1 MIEIQ
6 KLKFSYPRSNFHLH
20 ISDLTIETASVSAVV
35 GPSGSGKTTLL
46 HLVAGILPIGA
57 GKVLIDQTDVST
69 LTDAERRRFRLQQ
82 VGLVF
87 QDFELIDYLSVLDNV
102 LLPCRIG
109 DAVALDDGTQQ
120 RAVNLLEQSGLA
132 DHIRKPVTNLS
143 QGEKQRVAI
152 CRALLPKPAIL
163 LADEPTGNL
172 DPTTSDQILELML
185 SSARENKTT
194 VMMVT
199 HDHSLLHRFD
209 RVIDFEQFLTS
220 SETASPA
227 QGASK

>member
-6 KLKFSYPRSNFHLH
+6 QLKFSYPHSSFNLH
-20 ISDLTIETASVSAVV
+20 ISQLAIETASVSAVV

-46 HLVAGILPIGA
+46 HLVAGILPIDVGQ
-57 GKVLIDQTDVST
+57 VLIDETDLAT

-87 QDFELIDYLSVLDNV
+87 QDFELIDYLSVIDNV

-109 DAVALDDGTQQ
+109 DAVALDNVTRQ
-120 RAVNLLEQSGLA
+120 RAENLLERSGLA

-185 SSARENKTT
+185 SSARENGTT

-199 HDHSLLHRFD
+199 HDHSLLNRFD
-209 RVIDFEQFLTS
+209 RVIDFARFLTS
-220 SETASPA
+220 AETASPA
-227 QGASK
+227 AGAPQ

>member
-6 KLKFSYPRSNFHLH
+6 QLKFSYPRSHFHLH

-46 HLVAGILPIGA
+46 HLVAGILPIGV
-57 GKVLIDQTDVST
+57 GNVLVDQTDLST

-87 QDFELIDYLSVLDNV
+87 QDFELIDYLSVIDNV

-120 RAVNLLEQSGLA
+120 RAVNLLERSGLA
-132 DHIRKPVTNLS
+132 DHIRKPVTKLS

-163 LADEPTGNL
+163 MADEPTGNL
-172 DPTTSDQILELML
+172 DPKTSDQILELML
-185 SSARENKTT
+185 SSAREYKTT

-199 HDHSLLHRFD
+199 HDHSLLHQFD

-220 SETASPA
+220 PETASSA
-227 QGASK
+227 EGASI

>member
-6 KLKFSYPRSNFHLH
+6 QLKFSYPHSRFNLH
-20 ISDLTIETASVSAVV
+20 ISQLAIETASVSAVV

-46 HLVAGILPIGA
+46 HLVAGILPIA
-57 GKVLIDQTDVST
+57 VGKVLVDETDLAV

-87 QDFELIDYLSVLDNV
+87 QDFELIDYLSVIDNV

-109 DAVALDDGTQQ
+109 DAVALNDVTRQ
-120 RAVNLLEQSGLA
+120 RAENLLERSGLA

-185 SSARENKTT
+185 SSARENETT

-209 RVIDFEQFLTS
+209 RVIDFARFLTS
-220 SETASPA
+220 AETASPA
-227 QGASK
+227 AGAPQ

>member
-6 KLKFSYPRSNFHLH
+6 ELKFTYPHSSFKLH
-20 ISDLTIETASVSAVV
+20 ISELTVETASVSAVV

-46 HLVAGILPIGA
+46 HLAAGILPIA
-57 GKVLIDQTDVST
+57 VGKVVIDDTDVSR

-87 QDFELIDYLSVLDNV
+87 QDFELIDYLSVIDNV

-109 DAVALDDGTQQ
+109 DAVVLDNAAQQ
-120 RAVNLLEQSGLA
+120 WAETLLEQSGLA

-152 CRALLPKPAIL
+152 CRALLPEPAIL

-172 DPTTSDQILELML
+172 DPQTSDQILELML
-185 SSARENKTT
+185 SSARENNTT

-199 HDHSLLHRFD
+199 HDHSLLNRFD
-209 RVIDFEQFLTS
+209 RVIDFARFLTS
-220 SETASPA
+220 PETMSPA
-227 QGASK
+227 EGTPQ

>member
-6 KLKFSYPRSNFHLH
+6 QLTFTYPHGSFHLH
-20 ISDLTIETASVSAVV
+20 ISELAVESASVSAVV

-46 HLVAGILPIGA
+46 HLVAGILPIA
-57 GKVLIDQTDVST
+57 LGKILIDQTDLST

-87 QDFELIDYLSVLDNV
+87 QDFELIDYLSVIDNV

-109 DAVALDDGTQQ
+109 DAVALDDATQR
-120 RAVNLLEQSGLA
+120 RAEKLLEQSGLV
-132 DHIRKPVTNLS
+132 DHIRKPVTQLS

-152 CRALLPKPAIL
+152 CRALLPQPAIL

-172 DPTTSDQILELML
+172 DPKTSDQILELML
-185 SSARENKTT
+185 SSARENDTT

-199 HDHSLLHRFD
+199 HDHSLLNRFD

-227 QGASK
+227 AGAPQ

>member
-6 KLKFSYPRSNFHLH
+6 QLKFSYPRSNFHLD
-20 ISDLTIETASVSAVV
+20 IPDLTIETASVSAVV

-57 GKVLIDQTDVST
+57 GNIMVDQTDLSM

-109 DAVALDDGTQQ
+109 DAVALDGDTQQ
-120 RAVNLLEQSGLA
+120 RAGKLLEQSGLA
-132 DHIRKPVTNLS
+132 DHIRKPVTKLS

-220 SETASPA
+220 PETAAPA

>member
-6 KLKFSYPRSNFHLH
+6 QLKFCYPRSSFHLH
-20 ISDLTIETASVSAVV
+20 ISELEIETASVSAVV

-46 HLVAGILPIGA
+46 HLVAGILPIVS
-57 GKVLIDQTDVST
+57 GKVLVDGTDLAALS
-69 LTDAERRRFRLQQ
+69 DAERRKFRLQQ

-87 QDFELIDYLSVLDNV
+87 QDFELIDYLSVSDNV

-109 DAVALDDGTQQ
+109 DAVTLDSATRK
-120 RAVNLLEQSGLA
+120 RAEHLLEQSGLA
-132 DHIRKPVTNLS
+132 DHLRKPVTNLS

-152 CRALLPKPAIL
+152 CRALLTRPAIL

-172 DPTTSDQILELML
+172 DPATSDQILELML
-185 SSARENKTT
+185 SSARENDTT

-199 HDHSLLHRFD
+199 HDHSLLNRFD
-209 RVIDFEQFLTS
+209 RVIDFEQFLTT
-220 SETASPA
+220 SEPASCA
-227 QGASK
+227 EEVWE

>member
-6 KLKFSYPRSNFHLH
+6 QLEFTYPHSSFNLH
-20 ISDLTIETASVSAVV
+20 ISDLAIETASVSAVV

-46 HLVAGILPIGA
+46 HLVAGILPIA
-57 GKVLIDQTDVST
+57 VGKVLIDDTDLST
-69 LTDAERRRFRLQQ
+69 LSDAERRRFRLQQ

-87 QDFELIDYLSVLDNV
+87 QDFELIDYLSVIDNV

-109 DAVALDDGTQQ
+109 DAVALNDAARQ
-120 RAVNLLEQSGLA
+120 RAENLLEQSGLA

-172 DPTTSDQILELML
+172 DPQTSDQILELML
-185 SSARENKTT
+185 SSARENDTT

-199 HDHSLLHRFD
+199 HDHSLLNRFD
-209 RVIDFEQFLTS
+209 RVIDFARFLTS

-227 QGASK
+227 EGTPQ